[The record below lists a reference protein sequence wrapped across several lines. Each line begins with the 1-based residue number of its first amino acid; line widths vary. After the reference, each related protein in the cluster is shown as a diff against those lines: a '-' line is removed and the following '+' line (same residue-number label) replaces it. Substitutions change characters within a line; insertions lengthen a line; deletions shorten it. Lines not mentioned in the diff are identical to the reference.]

1 MLLLLA
7 WFSIYLLL
15 IGSAVKKSPAHA
27 GAVGSI
33 PGLGRSS
40 GEGNGNPLPCSSMGN
55 HMVRGAWWVTVCGI
69 TKESGIAITCW
80 IVRVLISMLGVEDSC
95 GTILEIMGPDSR
107 GL

>member
-1 MLLLLA
+1 
-7 WFSIYLLL
+7 
-15 IGSAVKKSPAHA
+15 
-27 GAVGSI
+27 
-33 PGLGRSS
+33 
-40 GEGNGNPLPCSSMGN
+40 
-55 HMVRGAWWVTVCGI
+55 MVRGAWWVTVCGV